1 MKEAYQKNQVL
12 ARGKEVFIGI
22 DVHKESWQV
31 TVRTEGEEILT
42 DGCQVII
49 MH

>member
-31 TVRTEGEEILT
+31 EQTAFNR
-42 DGCQVII
+42 
-49 MH
+49 